1 MNTSSIVKPGSTV
14 SRTRL
19 MLWMGL
25 AWIVCALIQVSVLL
39 DYGIGLQQAF
49 ADALIANG
57 LLCAYSFLTILVF
70 RMFNANF
77 KDLYQRL
84 GWVLSVST
92 IIVFKEKWL
101 LHVLLSDQNY
111 DQFFQQHIYLRA
123 CITILFT
130 LLVTLLT
137 SMWYYFQEQK
147 EGMLHR
153 EKAQQALKESELNK
167 LRQQLQPHFLFNSL
181 NSISALVVSE
191 PKLAR
196 KMIQNLSDFL
206 RGTIKKED
214 NQLTTLGEELKLL
227 ELYLSIEKIR
237 FGHRLQTQ
245 LNVQEE
251 ALLSKLPPL
260 LLQPLLENSIK
271 FGLYDVLEEV
281 TITLRATQR
290 ESDLEIELS
299 NPYDEK
305 TAQQR
310 YGEGF
315 GLAAVT
321 RRLFLIYGRNDLLT
335 VIRNN
340 NQFTCLLR
348 IPQNYVLMT
357 S

>member
-1 MNTSSIVKPGSTV
+1 MSVVKNGKV
-14 SRTRL
+14 LSRARL
-19 MLWMGL
+19 MLWLSL
-25 AWIVCALIQVSVLL
+25 AWVVCAFIQVTVLR
-39 DYGIGLQQAF
+39 DYGFSLKAAF
-49 ADALIANG
+49 ADALVSNG
-57 LLCAYSFLTILVF
+57 LLCAYSILTILVF

-77 KDLYQRL
+77 QDVYQRL
-84 GWVLSVST
+84 GWVLSVT
-92 IIVFKEKWL
+92 AIIVFKEKWL
-101 LHVLLSDQNY
+101 IHFLLSDPAY
-111 DQFFQQHIYLRA
+111 DAFFQQHIYLRV
-123 CITILFT
+123 CVTILFT

-147 EGMLHR
+147 AAMLQR

-191 PKLAR
+191 PKQAR

-214 NQLTTLGEELKLL
+214 NQLTTLGEELTLL
-227 ELYLSIEKIR
+227 ELYLSIEKVR

-245 LNVQEE
+245 IDVSEGVE
-251 ALLSKLPPL
+251 GSKLPPL

-271 FGLYDVLEEV
+271 FGLYDVLESV
-281 TITLRATQR
+281 TITLTAKLNQ
-290 ESDLEIELS
+290 ENLEIELT
-299 NPYDEK
+299 NPYDEQ

-321 RRLFLIYGRNDLLT
+321 RRLYLIYGRNDLLT
-335 VIRNN
+335 ITRKD

-348 IPQNYVLMT
+348 IPQHYVLT
-357 S
+357 PSV